1 MIGSGTL
8 LICGLLSYYYIPQ
21 AALYRDLQGFL
32 YLLNALLLL
41 IIIGLTF
48 IAQLVVPFLEIALLD
63 LFLFVNPRDNKMRP
77 IVVKNFEAHGNKNLK
92 SSMMF
97 MVTLA
102 FLVFTGANFKQIEFF
117 LTSMS
122 KFLAGANITA
132 QKLDFSRDSSS
143 SISLDEL
150 QISAFLDQKL
160 VARDPQAGV
169 VEDYAFQTQNLAE
182 VTGNDWNIVLK

>member
-1 MIGSGTL
+1 MIASGTL

-63 LFLFVNPRDNKMRP
+63 LFLFLNPRDTKMRA

-132 QKLDFSRDSSS
+132 
-143 SISLDEL
+143 
-150 QISAFLDQKL
+150 
-160 VARDPQAGV
+160 
-169 VEDYAFQTQNLAE
+169 
-182 VTGNDWNIVLK
+182 